1 MDMDLLLVDD
11 EEGIRTVLSLS
22 LADAGYRVHTARTG
36 EEALAV
42 FDRVRPSLVL
52 TDIKMP
58 GMDGIELLERLKH
71 RDPDV
76 EVIMITGH
84 GDIDLAIQS
93 IQHEAADFVTKPIN
107 DAILGIALKRARER
121 LDMRRRLRQYT
132 TNLEQLVAEKTRELV
147 RAERLAAAGQAAAG
161 MAHAIKNIAGGL
173 EGCIFLLEQGLRQD
187 RRNYLEQ
194 GWEMLKSNVEKIKDL
209 SLALLDYSRPEE
221 LRPRLVDPAGPLE
234 EVAALMRPR
243 AAELG
248 VDFHLEKAPDLPQA
262 LLDPEA
268 MHRCLLNLVVNA
280 LDACAEDQERRAS
293 CRVEL
298 RVEPESGGGVRYV
311 VRDTG
316 PGMDTQAMDMLFTLF
331 FSTKGGAGTGLGLAS
346 SRKIVEQHGGA
357 LDVESAPGQ
366 GTAFFVRLPAPGVR
380 AAGDKGKNPTI

>member
-1 MDMDLLLVDD
+1 MDRNLLLVDD

-22 LADAGYRVHTARTG
+22 LADAGYVVHTARTG

-42 FDRVRPSLVL
+42 FDRVRPGVVL

-58 GMDGIELLERLKH
+58 GMDGIELLERLKK

-93 IQHEAADFVTKPIN
+93 IQREAADFVTKPVN
-107 DAILGIALKRARER
+107 DAILEIALKRARER
-121 LDMRRRLRQYT
+121 SHLRRQLREYT
-132 TNLEQLVAEKTRELV
+132 TNLERMVEEKSRALV

-173 EGCIFLLEQGLRQD
+173 EGCIFLLEQGLKQD
-187 RRNYLEQ
+187 RRVYLEQ
-194 GWEMLKSNVEKIKDL
+194 GWEMLKANVEKIKDL

-221 LRPRLVDPAGPLE
+221 LHFHPTDPAGPLE
-234 EVAALMRPR
+234 EIAALMRAQAR
-243 AAELG
+243 EQG
-248 VDFHLEKAPDLPQA
+248 VDLVLDKAPGMSQA

-280 LDACAEDQERRAS
+280 LDACAERGERPEP

-298 RVEPESGGGVRYV
+298 RVEPDAGGGVRYV
-311 VRDTG
+311 VRDNG
-316 PGMDTQAMDMLFTLF
+316 PGMDADTVDMLFTVF
-331 FSTKGGAGTGLGLAS
+331 FSTKGGRGTGLGLAA
-346 SRKIVEQHGGA
+346 SRKIVEQHGGV
-357 LDVESAPGQ
+357 LEVESAPGR
-366 GTAFFVRLPAPGVR
+366 GTTFTARLPRPETLRGSGS
-380 AAGDKGKNPTI
+380 AGM

>member
-1 MDMDLLLVDD
+1 MDLLLVDD

-58 GMDGIELLERLKH
+58 GMDGIELLERLKR

-93 IQHEAADFVTKPIN
+93 IQREASDFVTKPIN

-121 LDMRRRLRQYT
+121 LDMRRRLRRYT

-187 RRNYLEQ
+187 RRTYLEQ

-221 LRPRLVDPAGPLE
+221 LRPRPVDPAGPLE

-243 AAELG
+243 AAKQGVELR
-248 VDFHLEKAPDLPQA
+248 LEKAPDLPQA

-280 LDACAEDQERRAS
+280 LDACAEEGAARPCS
-293 CRVEL
+293 VEL
-298 RVEPESGGGVRYV
+298 GVESEPGGGVRYV

-316 PGMDTQAMDMLFTLF
+316 PGMDTQTMDLLFTLF
-331 FSTKGGAGTGLGLAS
+331 FSTKGGHGTGLGLAA
-346 SRKIVEQHGGA
+346 SRKIVEQHGGS
-357 LDVESAPGQ
+357 LDVESEPGK
-366 GTAFFVRLPAPGVR
+366 GTAFFVRLPAPGAR
-380 AAGDKGKNPTI
+380 QPLEEYPTI